1 MTEKTHKFTEDE
13 LYRELVKAWNVL
25 HAVKVRFVR
34 ATCQEDH
41 EHYLQA
47 IVIAEEKH
55 KRLFIMFKNREY
67 RSGETS

>member
-1 MTEKTHKFTEDE
+1 MTRQTHKFTEDE

-34 ATCQEDH
+34 ATCQEEH

-47 IVIAEEKH
+47 IDEAEAEH
-55 KRLFIMFKNREY
+55 KRLYAMFTNREY
-67 RSGETS
+67 RSEETS